1 MKITIDH
8 AVIKSLLLIAA
19 KQDIRYYLNGICVDV
34 TDKHAVLVACDGHR
48 LLAYPL
54 APDAIEAPT
63 PGQYTIPRDLLDTVK
78 PAKAG
83 RITMPIIITV
93 DKAPDTPDP
102 ERVGVTIK
110 GRTSI
115 AVTGAVTVTG
125 APVDGTYPDWRRVIP
140 RSTSGEIAQ
149 YQMDYLADFGA
160 VCKLLGGKYSPF
172 IHHNGSSGA
181 VITNL
186 GPAIGVVMPLRID
199 VADHPYTA
207 PDWLA
212 D

>member
-54 APDAIEAPT
+54 APDAIEAPA
-63 PGQYTIPRDLLDTVK
+63 PGQYTIPRDLLGNVK
-78 PAKAG
+78 PVKAG
-83 RITMPIIITV
+83 RITMPIIIAIDT
-93 DKAPDTPDP
+93 APDPARP
-102 ERVGVTIK
+102 GVTIK

-160 VCKLLGGKYSPF
+160 VCKLLGGKYSPV

-186 GPAIGVVMPLRID
+186 GPAIGVVMPLRIN
-199 VADHPYTA
+199 VADHPYAA